1 MAKNKKFLH
10 TFRNVLVI
18 VSTVL
23 MIAVLVLQCL
33 EINEYNIWDHI
44 QSTLKAQFQPEPAPA
59 APPAPPAGEPA
70 AAAAQAQQ

>member
-1 MAKNKKFLH
+1 MAKNKNFLH

-44 QSTLKAQFQPEPAPA
+44 QSTLKAQFQPEPVPA
-59 APPAPPAGEPA
+59 ASPAPPAGEPA